1 MAKEGRALR
10 PEGRGRVL
18 TAFLQAYF
26 AAYMDYG
33 FTAGMED
40 QLDAVSGVG
49 WQPVQLL
56 GSATC
61 THAGAL
67 PMKQG
72 CSSVRQVWRLLLC

>member
-40 QLDAVSGVG
+40 QLDAVSGAG
-49 WQPVQLL
+49 WHTL
-56 GSATC
+56 
-61 THAGAL
+61 
-67 PMKQG
+67 
-72 CSSVRQVWRLLLC
+72 CSSWEAPHMRTLEICP

>member
-49 WQPVQLL
+49 C
-56 GSATC
+56 GS
-61 THAGAL
+61 L
-67 PMKQG
+67 
-72 CSSVRQVWRLLLC
+72 CSSWEAPHLPTLELCP